1 MAEGSVVS
9 KKPRT
14 NFLSSEQ
21 QIFFFDEDLRYVQT
35 PYDDPLVVKLRIGD
49 SDVKRVL
56 IDQGSYSEIMY
67 PNLFHGLGLKQ
78 SDLQPYDAPL
88 VGFSGKSIWPMGWI
102 TMAIHTGPI
111 SLDTEFLVVDVP
123 SPYTA
128 IMGRRWL
135 HKLNAVPSSLHQ
147 KLRFPTDFGIIEIKG
162 EQVASKQCIMV
173 AIKQNPPG
181 AKQKGKMEAECSKGL

>member
-1 MAEGSVVS
+1 
-9 KKPRT
+9 
-14 NFLSSEQ
+14 
-21 QIFFFDEDLRYVQT
+21 
-35 PYDDPLVVKLRIGD
+35 
-49 SDVKRVL
+49 
-56 IDQGSYSEIMY
+56 
-67 PNLFHGLGLKQ
+67 
-78 SDLQPYDAPL
+78 
-88 VGFSGKSIWPMGWI
+88 
-102 TMAIHTGPI
+102 MAIHTGPI